1 MSWAAVVVAAGR
13 GERFG
18 RPKQLVDLA
27 EKPLL
32 AWSLETFASLREI
45 ETLVVTTEPELIAR
59 VQRLVR
65 TIAPLLPATVIA
77 GGPQRQ
83 DSVRLA
89 LNRVASDAPAA
100 SFNVLVHDGARPM
113 IRADDVRRGMAAV
126 SPGVGALLAIPV
138 VDTIKQVGADRK
150 VVGTLDRSQ
159 LWAAQTPQFATL
171 ADMLRAHREAEL
183 KGIRATDDATL
194 LENMGLQVTVVDGSP
209 ENFKITVPA
218 DLARAEL
225 ILRERMAV

>member
-18 RPKQLVDLA
+18 RPKQLIELA
-27 EKPLL
+27 EKPVL
-32 AWSLETFASLREI
+32 AWCLETFASMREV
-45 ETLVVTTEPELIAR
+45 ERLVVTTEPELVAR

-65 TIAPLLPATVIA
+65 TIAPLLPSSVIA
-77 GGPQRQ
+77 GGAERQ

-89 LNRVASDAPAA
+89 LECVAENAPNT
-100 SFNVLVHDGARPM
+100 NVFVHDGARPM
-113 IRADDVRRGMAAV
+113 IRAEDVRRGMEPVAA
-126 SPGVGALLAIPV
+126 GVGALLAVPV
-138 VDTIKQVGADRK
+138 VDTIKHVGEEKK
-150 VVGTLDRSQ
+150 VRGTLDRSQ

-171 ADMLRAHREAEL
+171 ADLLRAHREAEQ
-183 KGIRATDDATL
+183 KGVRVTDDASL
-194 LENMGLQVTVVDGSP
+194 LEVAGVDVIVVEGKS

-225 ILRERMAV
+225 ILRERMVV